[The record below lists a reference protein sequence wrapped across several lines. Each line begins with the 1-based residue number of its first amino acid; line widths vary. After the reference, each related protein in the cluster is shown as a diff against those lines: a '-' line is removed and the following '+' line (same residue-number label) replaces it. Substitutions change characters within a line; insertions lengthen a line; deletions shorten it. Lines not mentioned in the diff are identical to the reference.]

1 MNLPAFV
8 HHSPALQ
15 ETATSAPFDYGRALS
30 LREMARHYTE
40 MPKYLLAPEVA
51 GLLHYLPDW
60 NQHAFINTLWN
71 TGARLNEALALR
83 RRDFHLND
91 EIPHVVVRTAKQR
104 RTAGGRPK
112 KGKSANRVIP
122 LSDPGYV
129 DEMRRLF
136 ASTRERFEDDKLIGE
151 RRAMPV
157 WGVTDR
163 TVRNWLERA
172 VDAAERDGVRF
183 SIPVSPHTFRHSFAM
198 HLLYGHVHPKVLQGL
213 MGHEKFES
221 TEVYTKIFALDV
233 AASQQVRFSLDT
245 QDALQLLRGNR

>member
-1 MNLPAFV
+1 MNLPAFA

-15 ETATSAPFDYGRALS
+15 AINTPAPFDYARALS

-51 GLLHYLPDW
+51 GLLHFLPDW

-91 EIPHVVVRTAKQR
+91 EIPHVVIRTAKQR
-104 RTAGGRPK
+104 RSTGGRPR
-112 KGKSANRVIP
+112 KGKSANRVLP
-122 LSDPGYV
+122 LSDPDYV

-136 ASTRERFEDDKLIGE
+136 ASTRERFEDDRITGE

-157 WGVTDR
+157 WGVSDR
-163 TVRNWLERA
+163 TVRNWVERA
-172 VDAAERDGVRF
+172 VDAAGRDGVRF
-183 SIPVSPHTFRHSFAM
+183 SISVSPHTFRHSFAM

-233 AASQQVRFSLDT
+233 AASQQVRFTLDT
-245 QDALQLLRGNR
+245 RDALQLLRNRE